1 MSLGR
6 IVTQWENI
14 VGEKM
19 AEQAQPVKIH
29 IRKPK
34 SKNAKPEATLE
45 IAASSAD
52 CALLQMQKDL
62 ILQRINLIFGDQWV
76 TDIRFSHVVGERKLP
91 KSRRKKPQI
100 TTEDEIL
107 LEDMLEKIDDPDI
120 KRRLN
125 AMGRGVLGSEKR
137 KD

>member
-1 MSLGR
+1 
-6 IVTQWENI
+6 
-14 VGEKM
+14 M
-19 AEQAQPVKIH
+19 AGVAQPIKIH
-29 IRKPK
+29 TRKPK

-76 TDIRFSHVVGERKLP
+76 TDIKFSHVSGQQKLP
-91 KSRRKKPQI
+91 SKRRKKA
-100 TTEDEIL
+100 EIAPEKASL

-120 KRRLN
+120 KERLK
-125 AMGRGVLGSEKR
+125 AMGHGVLTEEK
-137 KD
+137 DH